1 MIVRKFDHD
10 FKYKNYLLSCSGIME
25 LETNEPLECGIGE
38 PIPNSAKYTDDL
50 GRERLKI
57 PCTGTSHL
65 MIRPNLAKP
74 DLHTNIAVDM
84 SNFLKQKLDN
94 GDRVSVFAA
103 VVDGGADYINTR
115 EATVLL
121 LGRLFRDFGLEGL
134 LLFRRC
140 GGTIYT

>member
-10 FKYKNYLLSCSGIME
+10 YKYTGYLLSLSGIME
-25 LETNEPLECGIGE
+25 LETDEHLECEIGD
-38 PIPNSAKYTDDL
+38 PIPISAKYTDDL
-50 GRERLKI
+50 GRERLKT

-65 MIRPNLAKP
+65 MIRPNFSKP
-74 DLHTNIAVDM
+74 DVHSNIAVDM
-84 SNFLKQKLDN
+84 NDFLQQKLTN
-94 GDRVSVFAA
+94 GGMTSVFAA

-121 LGRLFRDFGLEGL
+121 LGRLFRDFELEGL